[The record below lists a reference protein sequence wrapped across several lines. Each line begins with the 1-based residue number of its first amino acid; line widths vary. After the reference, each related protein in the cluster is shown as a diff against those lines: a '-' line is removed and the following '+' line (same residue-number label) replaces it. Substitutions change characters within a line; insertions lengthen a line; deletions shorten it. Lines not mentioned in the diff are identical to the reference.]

1 MNKKKILIIDD
12 EPTILLVSRRR
23 LEANNY
29 EVITASSGKE
39 GIEKAF
45 TFKPNLILLDLVMPE
60 LDGFEV
66 CKRLKVSK
74 ETKEIPI
81 IIFTA
86 SSGEEDFSQKAAE
99 LGTAGYLEKPFE
111 SDDLLSIIEKN
122 IFWREKNGKR
132 TDSHRG

>member
-1 MNKKKILIIDD
+1 MVTKKKILIIDD
-12 EPTILLVSRRR
+12 ELTILLVSTRR

-39 GIEKAF
+39 GIEKVV
-45 TFKPNLILLDLVMPE
+45 TFKPDLILLDIVMPE

-66 CKRLKVSK
+66 CKRLKASK

-86 SSGEEDFSQKAAE
+86 SSGPEDFGRKAAE

-111 SDDLLSIIEKN
+111 SDDLLFIIKKN
-122 IFWREKNGKR
+122 ISR
-132 TDSHRG
+132 